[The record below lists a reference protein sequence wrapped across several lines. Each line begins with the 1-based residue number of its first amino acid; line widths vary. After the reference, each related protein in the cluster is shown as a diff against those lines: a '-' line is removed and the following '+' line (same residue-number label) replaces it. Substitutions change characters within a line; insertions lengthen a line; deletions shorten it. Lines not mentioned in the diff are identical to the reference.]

1 MTTWYDA
8 NLKRAQEL
16 KSGFTQAELRSLP
29 EAELEL
35 LVGALEAAAVARGT
49 VDSIRRS
56 VRQRALQKM
65 ASGRDYHCLH
75 CHGRIAP
82 ADIVEAPPAG
92 YAHRECE
99 ARSSGGA
106 P

>member
-35 LVGALEAAAVARGT
+35 LVGALEAQAVARGT
-49 VDSIRRS
+49 VDSIRRA
-56 VRQRALQKM
+56 VRQRALEKM
-65 ASGRDYHCLH
+65 AGRDYHCLH
-75 CHGRIAP
+75 CHGLIAP

-99 ARSSGGA
+99 ARLGGA

>member
-1 MTTWYDA
+1 MTRDT
-8 NLKRAQEL
+8 LTKRAQEL

-29 EAELEL
+29 EAELEI
-35 LVGALEAAAVARGT
+35 LVGALEAQAVARGT
-49 VDSIRRS
+49 VDSIRRA
-56 VRQRALQKM
+56 VRQRALGAM
-65 ASGRDYHCLH
+65 ASGRDFHCLH
-75 CHGRIAP
+75 CHGLIAP

-99 ARSSGGA
+99 ARLGGA